1 MSKLKRLLHIIN
13 SNSWQVLLFMCR
25 GWCAD
30 EYKKTPQWFQVDFN
44 DTFTITSV
52 NIAGSKNDLD
62 NYVKTYTLK
71 YSYDN
76 LTWHNYTYQ
85 GKEKVSRYTVCN
97 EVTIRDDASL
107 SSDQS
112 AQVLTSETWKSVC
125 VLNIRWNTLRILRKL
140 RINRD
145 TTTWKIQGEFRRFK
159 RRPSSGKFV
168 IRYYITPH

>member
-1 MSKLKRLLHIIN
+1 
-13 SNSWQVLLFMCR
+13 MCR

-112 AQVLTSETWKSVC
+112 AQVLTSET
-125 VLNIRWNTLRILRKL
+125 
-140 RINRD
+140 
-145 TTTWKIQGEFRRFK
+145 
-159 RRPSSGKFV
+159 
-168 IRYYITPH
+168 